1 MCNWVVQ
8 NNQENSFRL
17 FVYLKLSY
25 PSGKIQWIHQDKEYA
40 SFFLQKCNRTITNN
54 FNKLIGLGWLFYD
67 EEFEY
72 YRLVAI
78 DTLREERGWV
88 QRRAVPFS
96 YKEVTHIRATLG
108 AIVYTQLYKSYC
120 RKHFKKRR
128 SNVLKSESAS
138 KPFAF
143 SCNIK
148 RFAEVSVISIE
159 TIFNISI
166 CKASRIKTL
175 AAKYKLIEVQKQY
188 VKLNFDEVNAAKKGA
203 KYRGENQNIIF
214 KNGKY
219 YLQLTDK
226 IYSDL
231 YFKKRKKLE
240 TL

>member
-1 MCNWVVQ
+1 MCNWVLQ
-8 NNQENSFRL
+8 NNQESPFCL

-40 SFFLQKCNRTITNN
+40 SFFLKKCSKTITNN
-54 FNKLIGLGWLFYD
+54 FNKLIALGWLYYD

-72 YRLVAI
+72 YRLVSI
-78 DTLREERGWV
+78 DTLRDERDWT
-88 QRRAVPFS
+88 QRRAAPFT
-96 YKEVTHIRATLG
+96 YKDVTHIRAALG
-108 AIVYTQLYKSYC
+108 AILYTQLYKSYC
-120 RKHFKKRR
+120 RKHFKKRK

-138 KPFAF
+138 ESFTF
-143 SCNIK
+143 SCDVK
-148 RFAEVSVISIE
+148 RFAEISVNSIE
-159 TIFNISI
+159 SIFGLSI
-166 CKASRIKTL
+166 NKASRIKNL
-175 AAKYKLIEVQKQY
+175 AAKENLLEVQKQY
-188 VKLNFDEVNAAKKGA
+188 FELTQEQVYAAKKGA

-214 KNGKY
+214 KNGKH

>member
-1 MCNWVVQ
+1 VLQ
-8 NNQENSFRL
+8 NNQESPFCL

-40 SFFLQKCNRTITNN
+40 SFFLKKCSKTIINN
-54 FNKLIGLGWLFYD
+54 YNKLIELGWLNYD

-72 YRLVAI
+72 YRLVSL
-78 DTLREERGWV
+78 DKLRDERDWE
-88 QRRAVPFS
+88 QRRAAPFT
-96 YKEVTHIRATLG
+96 YKDVTHIRATLG
-108 AIVYTQLYKSYC
+108 AILYTQLYKSYC

-138 KPFAF
+138 KSFTF
-143 SCNIK
+143 SCDIK
-148 RFAEVSVISIE
+148 RFAEISVISINN
-159 TIFNISI
+159 FFGLSI
-166 CKASRIKTL
+166 NKASRIKTL
-175 AAKYKLIEVQKQY
+175 ASKHKLIEVQKQY
-188 VKLNFDEVNAAKKGA
+188 FELSAKQVYIAKKGA

-214 KNGKY
+214 KNGKH
-219 YLQLTDK
+219 YLQLTDR

>member
-1 MCNWVVQ
+1 MCNWVLQ
-8 NNQENSFRL
+8 NNQESPFCL

-40 SFFLQKCNRTITNN
+40 SFFLQKCSKTITNN
-54 FNKLIGLGWLFYD
+54 FNKLIALGWLFYD

-78 DTLREERGWV
+78 DTLRDERDWE
-88 QRRAVPFS
+88 QRRAAPFT
-96 YKEVTHIRATLG
+96 YKDVTHIRATLG
-108 AIVYTQLYKSYC
+108 AILYTQLYKSYC

-138 KPFAF
+138 ESFTF
-143 SCNIK
+143 SCDIK
-148 RFAEVSVISIE
+148 RFAEISVISIHN
-159 TIFNISI
+159 IFGLSI
-166 CKASRIKTL
+166 NKASRIKTL

-188 VKLNFDEVNAAKKGA
+188 FELSDKQVYVAKKGA

-214 KNGKY
+214 KNGKH
-219 YLQLTDK
+219 YLQLIDK
-226 IYSDL
+226 IYTDL

>member
-1 MCNWVVQ
+1 MCNWVLQ
-8 NNQENSFRL
+8 NNQESPFCL

-40 SFFLQKCNRTITNN
+40 SFFLKKCNKTITNN
-54 FNKLIGLGWLFYD
+54 FNKLIELGWLFYD
-67 EEFEY
+67 DEFEY
-72 YRLVAI
+72 YRLEAI
-78 DTLREERGWV
+78 DTLRDERDWE
-88 QRRAVPFS
+88 QRRAAPFT
-96 YKEVTHIRATLG
+96 YKDVTHIRATLG
-108 AIVYTQLYKSYC
+108 AILYTQLYKSYC
-120 RKHFKKRR
+120 RKHFKKRK

-138 KPFAF
+138 ESFTF
-143 SCNIK
+143 SCDIK
-148 RFAEVSVISIE
+148 RFAEISVISINDF
-159 TIFNISI
+159 FNISI

-188 VKLNFDEVNAAKKGA
+188 FELTQEQVYVAKKGA

-214 KNGKY
+214 KNGKH

>member
-1 MCNWVVQ
+1 MCNWVLQ
-8 NNQENSFRL
+8 NNQESPFCL

-40 SFFLQKCNRTITNN
+40 SFFLKKCSKTIINN
-54 FNKLIGLGWLFYD
+54 YNKLIELGWLNYD

-72 YRLVAI
+72 YRLVSL
-78 DTLREERGWV
+78 DKLRDERDWE
-88 QRRAVPFS
+88 QRRAAPFT
-96 YKEVTHIRATLG
+96 YKDVTHIRATLG
-108 AIVYTQLYKSYC
+108 AILYTQLYKSYC

-138 KPFAF
+138 ESFTF
-143 SCNIK
+143 SCDIK
-148 RFAEVSVISIE
+148 RFAEISVKSIE
-159 TIFNISI
+159 SIFGLSI
-166 CKASRIKTL
+166 NKASRIKNL
-175 AAKYKLIEVQKQY
+175 SAKHKLLEVQKQY
-188 VKLNFDEVNAAKKGA
+188 FELSYSQVDVAKKGA

-214 KNGKY
+214 KNGKH